1 MLPSNVMA
9 LIGNLLPGIQIILS
23 FLLVGSVLLQQRGAG
38 LGGAFG
44 DQGTETF
51 YKRRG
56 AELFLFRAT
65 IVLATLFVIS
75 ALAALVIK

>member
-1 MLPSNVMA
+1 MLSSNVMA
-9 LIGNLLPGIQIILS
+9 LAASLLPGVQIVL
-23 FLLVGSVLLQQRGAG
+23 SVLLIGAIMLQQRGAG

-44 DQGTETF
+44 DQSQETF

-65 IVLATLFVIS
+65 IALAVLFALS
-75 ALAALVIK
+75 ALAALLV